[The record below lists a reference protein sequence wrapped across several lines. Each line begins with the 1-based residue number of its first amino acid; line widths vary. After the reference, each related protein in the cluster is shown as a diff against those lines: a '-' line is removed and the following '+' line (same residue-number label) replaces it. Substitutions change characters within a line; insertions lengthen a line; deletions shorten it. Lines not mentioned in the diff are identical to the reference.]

1 MPAPV
6 RGCGGVFVTGECDIA
21 EGCGR
26 VRCIGLGLD
35 GTSGGV
41 RKGGVL
47 TPDSEG
53 EDGSPTVIFGCGR
66 DVFCVVDEGTD
77 ITYGGGELTLVG
89 DCSTELRGASGDP
102 DLRPRARVKGD
113 EG

>member
-6 RGCGGVFVTGECDIA
+6 RGCGGVFTTGECDIGN
-21 EGCGR
+21 GCGR

-47 TPDSEG
+47 ALDSEG
-53 EDGSPTVIFGCGR
+53 EDGSAATMFDGGR
-66 DVFCVVDEGTD
+66 GAFCVVDEGTD
-77 ITYGGGELTLVG
+77 VTYGGGEPTLVG

-102 DLRPRARVKGD
+102 DLRPRARVKGE